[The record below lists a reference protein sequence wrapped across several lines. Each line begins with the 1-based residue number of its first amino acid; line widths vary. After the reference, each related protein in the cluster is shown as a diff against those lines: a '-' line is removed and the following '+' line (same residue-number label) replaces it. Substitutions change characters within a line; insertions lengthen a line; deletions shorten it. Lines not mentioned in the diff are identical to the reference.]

1 MDAGGAEDM
10 KLPGNEAQCS
20 GWGNGSIWW
29 ESADNSR
36 ICEAA
41 MQADLF
47 RDRTAI
53 VTGGARGIGL
63 ACAAKIAGGG
73 GRVALWDRDM
83 DRARQSAASLRDA
96 IAVEVDVTSEAS
108 VAKAL
113 AATEDQLAPPDI
125 LVASAGIT
133 GPNTT
138 VVSYPVDAWK
148 QVIDINLTG
157 VFLCN
162 RAVAGGMAMRG
173 RGRIVN
179 IASVAGKE
187 GNPNASAY
195 SASKAGVIG
204 LTKSLGKELATTGV
218 LVNCVAPA
226 VVKTELFSQMTEQH
240 IQYMLSKI
248 PMNRFGEVDEV
259 AEMVAWLASDLCTFA
274 TGATFDLSG
283 GRATY

>member
-1 MDAGGAEDM
+1 M
-10 KLPGNEAQCS
+10 
-20 GWGNGSIWW
+20 
-29 ESADNSR
+29 
-36 ICEAA
+36 
-41 MQADLF
+41 
-47 RDRTAI
+47 
-53 VTGGARGIGL
+53 
-63 ACAAKIAGGG
+63 
-73 GRVALWDRDM
+73 
-83 DRARQSAASLRDA
+83 
-96 IAVEVDVTSEAS
+96 TSEAS
-108 VAKAL
+108 VAQAL

-248 PMNRFGEVDEV
+248 PMNRFGEVEEV

-283 GRATY
+283 GRAAY

>member
-1 MDAGGAEDM
+1 MAGE
-10 KLPGNEAQCS
+10 
-20 GWGNGSIWW
+20 
-29 ESADNSR
+29 
-36 ICEAA
+36 
-41 MQADLF
+41 LF
-47 RDRTAI
+47 RGRTAI

-63 ACAAKIAGGG
+63 ACAAKIAAGGG
-73 GRVALWDRDM
+73 CVALWDRDLE
-83 DRARQSAASLRDA
+83 RAQQSAKELKGA
-96 IAVEVDVTSEAS
+96 IAVEVDVAS
-108 VAKAL
+108 DASIAKAL
-113 AATEDQLAPPDI
+113 AATEQQLAPPDI

-138 VVSYPVDAWK
+138 VIQYPVDAWR

-162 RAVAGGMAMRG
+162 RAVAPGMAKRG
-173 RGRIVN
+173 WGRIVN

-204 LTKSLGKELATTGV
+204 LTKSLGKELATSGV

-226 VVKTELFSQMTEQH
+226 VVRTELFSQMTEQH

-248 PMNRFGEVDEV
+248 PMGRFGEVEEV
-259 AEMVAWLASDLCTFA
+259 AEMVSWLASSLCTFA
-274 TGATFDLSG
+274 TGATFDLTG

>member
-1 MDAGGAEDM
+1 MAE
-10 KLPGNEAQCS
+10 G
-20 GWGNGSIWW
+20 
-29 ESADNSR
+29 
-36 ICEAA
+36 
-41 MQADLF
+41 LF
-47 RDRTAI
+47 KGRTAI

-63 ACAAKIAGGG
+63 ACAAKIAAGG

-83 DRARQSAASLRDA
+83 ERAQQSAASLGDA
-96 IAVEVDVTSEAS
+96 IAVAVDVTNEDSI
-108 VAKAL
+108 AKGLATTEKDL
-113 AATEDQLAPPDI
+113 AAPDI
-125 LVASAGIT
+125 LIASAGVT
-133 GPNTT
+133 GPNAT
-138 VVSYPVDAWK
+138 VVQYPVDAWK

-162 RAVAGGMAMRG
+162 RAVASGMAQRG
-173 RGRIVN
+173 WGRIVN

-204 LTKSLGKELATTGV
+204 LTKSLGKELATSGV

-248 PMNRFGEVDEV
+248 PMNRFGEVEEV
-259 AEMVAWLASDLCTFA
+259 AEMVAWLASPLCTFA
-274 TGATFDLSG
+274 TGAAFDLSG

>member
-1 MDAGGAEDM
+1 MAGEVFKG
-10 KLPGNEAQCS
+10 
-20 GWGNGSIWW
+20 
-29 ESADNSR
+29 
-36 ICEAA
+36 
-41 MQADLF
+41 
-47 RDRTAI
+47 RTAV

-63 ACAAKIAGGG
+63 ACAARIAAGGG
-73 GRVALWDRDM
+73 RIALWDRDM
-83 DRARQSAASLRDA
+83 DRAKQSAASLGDA
-96 IAVEVDVTSEAS
+96 IAVPVDVTDDRSIAE
-108 VAKAL
+108 AL
-113 AATEDQLAPPDI
+113 AKTEKDLAAPDI

-133 GPNTT
+133 GPNMT
-138 VVSYPVDAWK
+138 VDKYPVDAWK

-162 RAVAGGMAMRG
+162 RAVVPGMVKRG
-173 RGRIVN
+173 WGRIVN

-204 LTKSLGKELATTGV
+204 LTKSLGKELATSGV

-259 AEMVAWLASDLCTFA
+259 AEMVAWLASPACTFSTA
-274 TGATFDLSG
+274 AVFDLSG

>member
-1 MDAGGAEDM
+1 
-10 KLPGNEAQCS
+10 
-20 GWGNGSIWW
+20 
-29 ESADNSR
+29 
-36 ICEAA
+36 
-41 MQADLF
+41 MQAELF
-47 RDRTAI
+47 KGRTAI

-63 ACAAKIAGGG
+63 ACAAKIVAGG
-73 GRVALWDRDM
+73 GRVALWDRDLE
-83 DRARQSAASLRDA
+83 RAKQSAETLGNAAA
-96 IAVEVDVTSEAS
+96 IEVDVTSEAS
-108 VAKAL
+108 IAQAL
-113 AATEDQLAPPDI
+113 AATQDQLAAPDI

-138 VVSYPVDAWK
+138 VVSYPVDAWR

-162 RAVAGGMAMRG
+162 RAVAGDMAVRG
-173 RGRIVN
+173 YGRIVN

-240 IQYMLSKI
+240 VQYMLSKI
-248 PMNRFGEVDEV
+248 PMNRFGEVEEV
-259 AEMVAWLASDLCTFA
+259 AELVAWLASDLCTFS

>member
-1 MDAGGAEDM
+1 
-10 KLPGNEAQCS
+10 
-20 GWGNGSIWW
+20 
-29 ESADNSR
+29 
-36 ICEAA
+36 

-47 RDRTAI
+47 KDRTAI

-63 ACAAKIAGGG
+63 ACAAKITDGG

-83 DRARQSAASLRDA
+83 DRAKQSAASLKDA
-96 IAVEVDVTSEAS
+96 IAVEVDVTNEAS

-204 LTKSLGKELATTGV
+204 LTKSLGKELAKTGIR
-218 LVNCVAPA
+218 VNCITPA
-226 VVKTELFSQMTEQH
+226 AVKTEIFDQMTEQH
-240 IQYMLSKI
+240 IQFMLSKI
-248 PMNRFGEVDEV
+248 PLNRFGLVE
-259 AEMVAWLASDLCTFA
+259 EMAALVAWLVSEECSFS
-274 TGATFDLSG
+274 TGA
-283 GRATY
+283 

>member
-1 MDAGGAEDM
+1 MDAG
-10 KLPGNEAQCS
+10 
-20 GWGNGSIWW
+20 
-29 ESADNSR
+29 
-36 ICEAA
+36 
-41 MQADLF
+41 LF
-47 RDRTAI
+47 KDRTAI

-63 ACAAKIAGGG
+63 ACAAKIAAGG
-73 GRVALWDRDM
+73 GRVALWDRDAA
-83 DRARQSAASLRDA
+83 RAKQSAGSLKGA
-96 IAVEVDVTSEAS
+96 VAVEVDVTSEKSIDA
-108 VAKAL
+108 AL
-113 AATEDQLAPPDI
+113 AATEKQLAPPDI

-138 VVSYPVDAWK
+138 VVQYPVDAWK

-162 RAVAGGMAMRG
+162 RAVASGMAKRG
-173 RGRIVN
+173 WGRIVN

-204 LTKSLGKELATTGV
+204 LTKSLGKELATSGV

-259 AEMVAWLASDLCTFA
+259 AELVAWLASPLCTFSTA
-274 TGATFDLSG
+274 AVFDLSG

>member
-1 MDAGGAEDM
+1 MAGEVFKG
-10 KLPGNEAQCS
+10 
-20 GWGNGSIWW
+20 
-29 ESADNSR
+29 
-36 ICEAA
+36 
-41 MQADLF
+41 
-47 RDRTAI
+47 RTAV

-63 ACAAKIAGGG
+63 ACAARIAAGGG
-73 GRVALWDRDM
+73 RIALWDRDM
-83 DRARQSAASLRDA
+83 DRAKQSAASLGDA
-96 IAVEVDVTSEAS
+96 IAVPVDVTDDRSIAE
-108 VAKAL
+108 AL
-113 AATEDQLAPPDI
+113 AKTEKDLAAPDI

-133 GPNTT
+133 GPNMT
-138 VVSYPVDAWK
+138 VDKYPVDAWK

-162 RAVAGGMAMRG
+162 RAVVPGMVKRG
-173 RGRIVN
+173 WGRIVN

-204 LTKSLGKELATTGV
+204 LTKSLGKELATSGV

-240 IQYMLSKI
+240 INYMLSKI

-259 AEMVAWLASDLCTFA
+259 AEMVAWLASPACTFSTA
-274 TGATFDLSG
+274 AVFDLSG

>member
-1 MDAGGAEDM
+1 
-10 KLPGNEAQCS
+10 
-20 GWGNGSIWW
+20 
-29 ESADNSR
+29 
-36 ICEAA
+36 
-41 MQADLF
+41 MQAQLF
-47 RDRTAI
+47 KDRTAI

-63 ACAAKIAGGG
+63 ACAARIAGGG
-73 GRVALWDRDM
+73 GRVALWDRDI
-83 DRARQSAASLRDA
+83 DRARQSAASLGKDA
-96 IAVEVDVTSEAS
+96 IAVQVDVTSEES
-108 VAKAL
+108 INTAL
-113 AATEDQLAPPDI
+113 AATEDQLSPPDI

-195 SASKAGVIG
+195 PRPRPAS
-204 LTKSLGKELATTGV
+204 
-218 LVNCVAPA
+218 
-226 VVKTELFSQMTEQH
+226 
-240 IQYMLSKI
+240 
-248 PMNRFGEVDEV
+248 
-259 AEMVAWLASDLCTFA
+259 SD
-274 TGATFDLSG
+274 
-283 GRATY
+283 

>member
-1 MDAGGAEDM
+1 
-10 KLPGNEAQCS
+10 
-20 GWGNGSIWW
+20 
-29 ESADNSR
+29 
-36 ICEAA
+36 
-41 MQADLF
+41 MQAELF
-47 RDRTAI
+47 KGRTAI

-63 ACAAKIAGGG
+63 ACAAKITAGG
-73 GRVALWDRDM
+73 GRVALWDRDL
-83 DRARQSAASLRDA
+83 AQAGKSAAALKGA
-96 IAVEVDVTSEAS
+96 ISIQVDVTSEAS
-108 VAKAL
+108 INDAL
-113 AATEDQLAPPDI
+113 AATEKQLAPPDV

-133 GPNTT
+133 GPNAT
-138 VVSYPVDAWK
+138 VVAYPVDAWR

-162 RAVAGGMAMRG
+162 RAVASGMAKRG
-173 RGRIVN
+173 WGRIVN

-248 PMNRFGEVDEV
+248 PMSRFGEVNEV
-259 AEMVAWLASDLCTFA
+259 AEMVAWLASGLCTFA